1 MVNREFIRGVLIDA
15 VKESEWSE
23 ALRVI
28 VALRD
33 AETFLDKLPKED
45 FPGSVA
51 VNVAEDEIV
60 LHLQGDRR
68 HLGVSFLGDDT
79 FRYVGTRFAHEDDEN
94 PRQWSDFALDVEE
107 PETWV
112 DAIISILR
120 KLPTGNALS

>member
-33 AETFLDKLPKED
+33 AETFLDKLPEED
-45 FPGSVA
+45 FPGSVE

-60 LHLQGDRR
+60 LHLQADRR

-79 FRYVGTRFAHEDDEN
+79 FRYVGTRFAHKDDTN

-107 PETWV
+107 PETWL
-112 DAIISILR
+112 DAVMSILR
-120 KLPTGNALS
+120 